1 MRSADFTPDSPGKL
15 VTAPDYPGG
24 DYLAFVPNPLPPAL
38 TLDVP
43 TVNRLAEANRALGEL
58 NGIGQML
65 PNPHL
70 LIGPFVRREAVL
82 SSRIEGTVTTLQQL
96 LLLEAA
102 PSSQLPP
109 PDAQEVANYVRA
121 MEHGLARLDTLPV
134 CLRLIREIHAKLL
147 RGVRGEVNKPGQFR
161 EIQNFIGRRTGRRPR
176 LAEAIYVPPPV
187 AEMRPALHDFEN
199 FLHRPNDIPFLI
211 QLALIHYQFEAIH
224 PFEDGNGRVGR
235 LLIILLLCERNYLSR
250 PLLYLSDFLER
261 HRREYMECLLRVSQ
275 EGAWTDWIN
284 FFLEGVAEQSRDA
297 VRRSRQLLALWQSY
311 RDRMQTAR
319 ASALTLQLIDLLF
332 AAPAVA
338 APYVQQQLGI
348 SQAGA
353 RSAIE
358 RLQQAGILQEA
369 TGQRRNRIYMAPE
382 VFAILDADQAG
393 EP

>member
-1 MRSADFTPDSPGKL
+1 MRPADFTPDSPGKL
-15 VTAPDYPGG
+15 VTAQDYHGD
-24 DYLAFVPNPLPPAL
+24 DYLAFVPNPLPPPL
-38 TLDVP
+38 TLDIS
-43 TVNRLAEANRALGEL
+43 TINRLSAAERALGEL

-102 PSSQLPP
+102 PSPQSPN
-109 PDAQEVANYVRA
+109 PDAQEVINYVHA
-121 MEHGLARLDTLPV
+121 MEHGLARLDALPV
-134 CLRLIREIHAKLL
+134 CLRLIREIHARLL

-161 EIQNFIGRRTGRRPR
+161 EIQNFIGRRGFRPS
-176 LAEAIYVPPPV
+176 LAEAVYVPPPV
-187 AEMRPALHDFEN
+187 AEMRPALHDLES
-199 FLHRPNDIPFLI
+199 FLHTPTDIPFLV
-211 QLALIHYQFEAIH
+211 QLALIHYQFESIH

-235 LLIILLLCERNYLSR
+235 LLIILLLCERNYLAR
-250 PLLYLSDFLER
+250 PLLYLSAFLER
-261 HRREYMECLLRVSQ
+261 YCREYMDCLLRVSQ

-297 VRRSRQLLALWQSY
+297 VHRSCQLLALWQDY

-338 APYVQQQLGI
+338 APYVQRQLGI

-353 RSAIE
+353 RSAID

-369 TGQRRNRIYMAPE
+369 TGQRRNRVYIAPE
-382 VFAILDADQAG
+382 LFALLDADQAAA
-393 EP
+393 P